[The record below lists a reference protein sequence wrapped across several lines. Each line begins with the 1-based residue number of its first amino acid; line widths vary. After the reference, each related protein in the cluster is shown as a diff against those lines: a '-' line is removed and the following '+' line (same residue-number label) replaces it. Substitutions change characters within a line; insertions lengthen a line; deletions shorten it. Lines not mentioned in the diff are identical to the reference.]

1 MKGLLTLLKLT
12 LTGLFLALLSFLFDF
27 TLLNIYRRKK
37 TFLWEFCSAEYIVDL
52 MGAPGTLIP
61 SEISVSQF
69 QDSNNSQLSSD
80 AIEESVAEL
89 CIALEQVS
97 GVYESKNDMG
107 GSSSD
112 LALTTPRLEDGGI
125 SQQMEVNETSKY
137 LAPEGV
143 DSQFAQNLHDLL
155 LESGALLPTGLLSD
169 KNSRNSS
176 STTEMSKT
184 TSPDGKETAGWL
196 LVAQTSQNSPKDSVA
211 GDCLPKLPFPS
222 YEDVPHPVENTEAT
236 IRNLDADISTEGGKV
251 ADDSLV
257 NVSGSSSVTMD
268 KLSCSSTKTISSVMD
283 DVAEYEIS
291 WEDLEIGDRIGLGMC
306 IYF

>member
-1 MKGLLTLLKLT
+1 
-12 LTGLFLALLSFLFDF
+12 
-27 TLLNIYRRKK
+27 
-37 TFLWEFCSAEYIVDL
+37 